1 MVLYECE
8 CCNFSSKFKSDYN
21 RHLKTKKHSK
31 RSEGSLPQ
39 ALSQKACK
47 KNIPNIPL
55 NIPISPPNIPVF
67 LPENSGFFCI
77 FCKSSFSSFS
87 NKRRHEL
94 HRCRK
99 NPNYV
104 NKILETKNKKIKK
117 LEMEKKKMKREIEK
131 LLTTVSTTTTNSN
144 NNTTNNNNITYGDV
158 NNNVIIV
165 NNYGKEN
172 TNYLTEDYL
181 KKLLDKPYGGIQ
193 NLIKNIHFHPNHPE
207 NHNVKITNKK
217 LPYALVWND
226 KIWET
231 RNKKEV
237 IEDLVD
243 KGYMIM
249 DTTNEIIDE
258 TNKKYESFVDKYESG
273 ESKEEITK
281 EAEMLLI
288 NETKKLE

>member
-1 MVLYECE
+1 M
-8 CCNFSSKFKSDYN
+8 
-21 RHLKTKKHSK
+21 
-31 RSEGSLPQ
+31 
-39 ALSQKACK
+39 
-47 KNIPNIPL
+47 
-55 NIPISPPNIPVF
+55 
-67 LPENSGFFCI
+67 
-77 FCKSSFSSFS
+77 
-87 NKRRHEL
+87 
-94 HRCRK
+94 
-99 NPNYV
+99 

-131 LLTTVSTTTTNSN
+131 LLTTVSTTTTN
-144 NNTTNNNNITYGDV
+144 NNTTNNNNNITYGDV

-258 TNKKYESFVDKYESG
+258 TNKKYDSFADKYESG
-273 ESKEEITK
+273 ENKEEITK

>member
-1 MVLYECE
+1 
-8 CCNFSSKFKSDYN
+8 
-21 RHLKTKKHSK
+21 
-31 RSEGSLPQ
+31 
-39 ALSQKACK
+39 
-47 KNIPNIPL
+47 
-55 NIPISPPNIPVF
+55 
-67 LPENSGFFCI
+67 
-77 FCKSSFSSFS
+77 
-87 NKRRHEL
+87 
-94 HRCRK
+94 
-99 NPNYV
+99 V

-131 LLTTVSTTTTNSN
+131 LLTTVSTTTTN
-144 NNTTNNNNITYGDV
+144 NNTTNNNNNITYGDV

-258 TNKKYESFVDKYESG
+258 TNKKYDSFSDKYESG
-273 ESKEEITK
+273 ENKDDIAK

>member
-1 MVLYECE
+1 M
-8 CCNFSSKFKSDYN
+8 
-21 RHLKTKKHSK
+21 K

-39 ALSQKACK
+39 PLSQKTCK

-131 LLTTVSTTTTNSN
+131 LLTSVSTTTTN
-144 NNTTNNNNITYGDV
+144 NNTTNNNNNITYGDV

>member
-8 CCNFSSKFKSDYN
+8 CCNFSSKLKNNYF
-21 RHLKTKKHSK
+21 RHLKTKKHRK
-31 RSEGSLPQ
+31 RSEGPLPQ
-39 ALSQKACK
+39 PLSQESCK

-67 LPENSGFFCI
+67 FHENSDFSCI

-131 LLTTVSTTTTNSN
+131 LLTTVSTTTTN
-144 NNTTNNNNITYGDV
+144 NNTTNNNNNITYGDV

-258 TNKKYESFVDKYESG
+258 TNKKYDSFADKYESG
-273 ESKEEITK
+273 ENKEEITK

>member
-1 MVLYECE
+1 
-8 CCNFSSKFKSDYN
+8 
-21 RHLKTKKHSK
+21 
-31 RSEGSLPQ
+31 
-39 ALSQKACK
+39 
-47 KNIPNIPL
+47 
-55 NIPISPPNIPVF
+55 
-67 LPENSGFFCI
+67 
-77 FCKSSFSSFS
+77 
-87 NKRRHEL
+87 
-94 HRCRK
+94 
-99 NPNYV
+99 
-104 NKILETKNKKIKK
+104 
-117 LEMEKKKMKREIEK
+117 MEKKKMKREIEK
-131 LLTTVSTTTTNSN
+131 LLTTVSTTTN
-144 NNTTNNNNITYGDV
+144 NNTTNNNNNITYGDV

-258 TNKKYESFVDKYESG
+258 TNKKYDSFADKYESG
-273 ESKEEITK
+273 ENKEEITK

>member
-8 CCNFSSKFKSDYN
+8 CCNFSSKLKNNYF
-21 RHLKTKKHSK
+21 RHLKTKKHLK
-31 RSEGSLPQ
+31 RSEESLPQ
-39 ALSQKACK
+39 PLSQESCK

-67 LPENSGFFCI
+67 LHENSDFSCI

-131 LLTTVSTTTTNSN
+131 LLTTVSTTTTN
-144 NNTTNNNNITYGDV
+144 NNTTNNNNNITYGDV

-258 TNKKYESFVDKYESG
+258 TNKKYDSFADKYESG
-273 ESKEEITK
+273 ENKDDIAK